1 MFCRNLKNN
10 FLKNNTILLNLAKS
24 FAEFAKKQ
32 KTEKKVKTNKNT
44 KKTFV
49 QKKETINSTN
59 INANKNST
67 INKPK
72 SNKNFQKFLLDFGYV
87 ESVGSVLL

>member
-1 MFCRNLKNN
+1 MFCRNLKTN
-10 FLKNNTILLNLAKS
+10 FLKNNILLLNLAKS
-24 FAEFAKKQ
+24 FAEFAKKS
-32 KTEKKVKTNKNT
+32 KNDKKVKIAKNT
-44 KKTFV
+44 KKKFV
-49 QKKETINSTN
+49 EKKEFN
-59 INANKNST
+59 NASVVNTNKNSN